1 MHPLKIAMIFK
12 LYWAIVSAWN
22 ITYYSLSGFL
32 FSGYQAK
39 RDRPCFGPAL
49 LKDGG
54 KRLNINGH
62 QLTPLKTNQPRQIGG
77 HENDEN
83 GRI

>member
-1 MHPLKIAMIFK
+1 MTALKNVIIFK
-12 LYWAIVSAWN
+12 LYWAIVSACN
-22 ITYYSLSGFL
+22 ITYYSLHWTIKA
-32 FSGYQAK
+32 GYQAK

-77 HENDEN
+77 HENDED
-83 GRI
+83 GWI